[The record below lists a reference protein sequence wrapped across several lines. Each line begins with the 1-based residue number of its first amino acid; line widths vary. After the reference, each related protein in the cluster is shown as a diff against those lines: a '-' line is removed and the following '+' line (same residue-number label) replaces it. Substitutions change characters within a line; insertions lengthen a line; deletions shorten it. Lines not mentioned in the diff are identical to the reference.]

1 MFAINE
7 REYGVTVPML
17 QNFFLFVTD
26 GWAK

>member
-17 QNFFLFVTD
+17 QSFFLFVTD